1 MKKSQLVFIA
11 IVVMLLA
18 SVLTVPLAVGAAEC
32 NPIPAQPIP
41 PGQLDFLIQPWER
54 YMGGPATPN
63 PVAHV
68 VAPQNP
74 YMAPNGMSN
83 MHNDSY
89 MTDAYEV
96 GGPLGLATR
105 QMRSAASLM
114 QLVVTITFD
123 SFGRMV
129 AVKQGADGQPHLLL
143 MDPDTLD
150 TLASYDLPARPYPPE
165 QDVIPLTEDP
175 SGGVYFYLDNKD
187 RVVVTTN
194 DYRLLVIKLPPLAN
208 PCVGFNVIEQYDLSA
223 NLATPPEPPAGK
235 LTRDKMG
242 PALPDW
248 GGGYYWFSTRYGS
261 VGVVNQEDGKVKSLV
276 LEGEQIQNSPAVGED
291 GFYVVTDHA
300 MYRFT
305 VGKKGNPVMQWR
317 TEYDRGNIK
326 RPGMITQ
333 GSGTTPTLL
342 GDLVVIADN
351 ADPLNV
357 LFLRR
362 DSGQVVAEVPVFAA
376 GASCT
381 ENSLIGVLNADGTYS
396 VIVENNYGYVSLY
409 DTLGG
414 KTTVGGVARV
424 DAVPDAASPTGFSGH
439 IEWTSAQVSAT
450 CVPKMSLANG
460 LVYLYTKPPNLPAVY
475 YPPPY
480 RSLVDRWY
488 FTAVDFQ
495 TGATVYSVMTG
506 EGPMYNNNWAPI
518 TLGPDGRTVYVGCL
532 GGLVSMRD
540 PAT

>member
-1 MKKSQLVFIA
+1 
-11 IVVMLLA
+11 MLLA
-18 SVLTVPLAVGAAEC
+18 SVLTVPLTVGAAQC

-41 PGQLDFLIQPWER
+41 LGPLDAAAWGR
-54 YMGGPATPN
+54 YIGGPATPN
-63 PVAHV
+63 PVPHV
-68 VAPQNP
+68 AAPQNP

-105 QMRSAASLM
+105 QMRSASFPM
-114 QLVVTITFD
+114 ELVVTTTFD
-123 SFGRMV
+123 SYGRIV
-129 AVKQGADGQPHLLL
+129 AVRQGADGQPHLLL
-143 MDPDTLD
+143 MDPDSLA
-150 TLASYDLPARPYPPE
+150 TLAFYDLPGRPYPPD
-165 QDVIPLTEDP
+165 QDAIPLTEDP

-187 RVVVTTN
+187 NVVVTTN

-208 PCVGFNVIEQYDLSA
+208 PCVGFKVIEQYDLSG

-261 VGVVNQEDGKVKSLV
+261 VGVLDQQDGKVRSLI
-276 LEGEQIQNSPAVGED
+276 LEGEQIENSPAVGED
-291 GFYVVTDHA
+291 GFYVVTDYA
-300 MYRFT
+300 MYRFS
-305 VGKKGNPVMQWR
+305 VDLNGNPVMDWR
-317 TEYDRGNIK
+317 TTYDRGLVR

-342 GDLVVIADN
+342 GDLVAIADN

-362 DSGQVVAEVPVFAA
+362 DNGQKVVEVPVFAA
-376 GASCT
+376 GTSCT
-381 ENSLIGVLNADGTYS
+381 ENSLIGVQHLDGSYS
-396 VIVENNYGYVSLY
+396 VIVENNYGYVSY
-409 DTLGG
+409 ANTAFGM
-414 KTTVGGVARV
+414 TTVGGVARV
-424 DAVPDAASPTGFSGH
+424 DAVLDASSPTGYSGH
-439 IEWTSAQVSAT
+439 IQWTSTQISPT

-460 LVYLYTKPPNLPAVY
+460 LVYLYTKPVNPFPPPPPPAPY
-475 YPPPY
+475 YPPPQGY
-480 RSLVDRWY
+480 PPMYLVARWY
-488 FTAVDFQ
+488 FTAVDFG

-506 EGPMYNNNWAPI
+506 EGVMYNNNWAPI

>member
-1 MKKSQLVFIA
+1 MKKSGFVFIA
-11 IVVMLLA
+11 IVVMMLTSIMA
-18 SVLTVPLAVGAAEC
+18 VPLTVGATQC
-32 NPIPAQPIP
+32 DPIPAQPIP

-54 YMGGPATPN
+54 YIGAPATPN
-63 PVAHV
+63 PVPHV
-68 VAPQNP
+68 ATPQHP
-74 YMAPNGMSN
+74 YMAPNGVSN
-83 MHNDSY
+83 MHNDGY

-96 GGPLGLATR
+96 GGPLGLNP
-105 QMRSAASLM
+105 QISSAASPM

-123 SFGRMV
+123 SFGRIV
-129 AVKQGADGQPHLLL
+129 AVKQGADGRPHLLL

-187 RVVVTTN
+187 NVVVTTN

-208 PCVGFNVIEQYDLSA
+208 PCVGLKVIEQYDLSA
-223 NLATPPEPPAGK
+223 NLATPPEPPPGK
-235 LTRDKMG
+235 LTRDKLG

-248 GGGYYWFSTRYGS
+248 GGQYYWYSSRYGA
-261 VGVVNQEDGKVKSLV
+261 VGVVDQQDGKIRSLV

-291 GFYVVTDHA
+291 GFFVVSDYA

-305 VGKKGNPVMQWR
+305 VDKKGNPVMEWR
-317 TEYDRGNIK
+317 TEYDRGTEK
-326 RPGMITQ
+326 KPGMITQ
-333 GSGTTPTLL
+333 GSGTTPNLF
-342 GDLVVIADN
+342 GDLVAIADN
-351 ADPLNV
+351 ADPMNV

-362 DSGQVVAEVPVFAA
+362 DNGQVVASVPVFEE

-381 ENSLIGVLNADGTYS
+381 ENALIGVQHPDGTYS
-396 VIVENNYGYVSLY
+396 VIVENNYGYTSFY

-414 KTTVGGVARV
+414 ITTVGGVARV
-424 DAVPDAASPTGFSGH
+424 DAVPDATSPTGYSGSVV
-439 IEWTSAQVSAT
+439 WTSTEVSPT

-460 LVYLYTKPPNLPAVY
+460 LVYLYTKPATNPYLP
-475 YPPPY
+475 YP
-480 RSLVDRWY
+480 LNIVDKWY
-488 FTAVDFQ
+488 FTAVDFE
-495 TGATVYSVMTG
+495 TGATVYSVLTG

-518 TLGPDGRTVYVGCL
+518 TLGPDGSTVYVGCL

-540 PAT
+540 TIT